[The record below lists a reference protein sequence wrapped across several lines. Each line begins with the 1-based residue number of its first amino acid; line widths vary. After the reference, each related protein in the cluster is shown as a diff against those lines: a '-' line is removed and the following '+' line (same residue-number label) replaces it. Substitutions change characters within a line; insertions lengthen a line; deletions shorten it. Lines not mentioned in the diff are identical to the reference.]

1 MAHIA
6 MVSIPAP
13 GHVNPSTEVIRG
25 LVARGH
31 RVTYAND
38 PSYAEIIEGMG
49 AELVPCP
56 TTLPFHTDEA
66 WEGDDLDGMAAFLDD
81 AIVMLPRLRSAYAD
95 DRPDLFLYDI
105 GGFAARILAAEMG
118 VAAIQLSSTFVAWDG
133 YEDDMAEVLAAMNA
147 DPRGVAYQH
156 KLQGWL
162 VEHGQQPDAGWLGR
176 PERGIVLVPKV
187 LQPFADRV
195 GPHMSFVGPCL
206 APRPEQGGWSQP
218 ASAERVL
225 LVSLGSAYTD
235 HADFYRRC
243 IAAFGRLPGWHVVL
257 QIGAHVD
264 QAELGDVPG
273 SVEVHRWVPQL
284 AILEQADA
292 FLTHAGM
299 GGSAEGL
306 WTGTPMIAAP
316 QGVDQFSNAD
326 ALVAAG
332 VARRVDSATV
342 TAEELR
348 AALLAV
354 ADSPEMRARC
364 AALQRELREEGGTAG
379 AVELIEGALPGRTSS
394 LARGSGKPL
403 SRNHV
408 A

>member
-13 GHVNPSTEVIRG
+13 GHVNPSIEVIRE

-38 PSYAEIIEGMG
+38 PSYADTVASTG
-49 AELVPCP
+49 AELVPIP

-66 WEGDDLDGMAAFLDD
+66 WEGDDLDGLIVFLDD
-81 AIVMLPRLRSAYAD
+81 AIAMLPQLRSAYAD
-95 DRPDLFLYDI
+95 DRPDVFLYDI
-105 GGFAARILAAEMG
+105 GGFATRILAAELG
-118 VAAIQLSSTFVAWDG
+118 VPALQLSPTFVAWDG
-133 YEDDMAEVLAAMNA
+133 YEADMADAMAAMQA
-147 DPRGVAYQH
+147 DPRGVAYQQR
-156 KLQGWL
+156 LLSWL
-162 VEHGQQPDAGWLGR
+162 TRHGQPADEGWMGR
-176 PERGIVLVPKV
+176 PERGIVLVPKL

-195 GPHMSFVGPCL
+195 GKHMTFVGPCL
-206 APRPEQGGWSQP
+206 APRTEQGGWSRP
-218 ASAERVL
+218 ADAERVL

-243 IAAFGRLPGWHVVL
+243 IAAFGSLPGWHVVL
-257 QIGAHVD
+257 QIGTHVD
-264 QAELGDVPG
+264 PAELGAVPA
-273 SVEVHRWVPQL
+273 SVEVHSWAPQL

-326 ALVAAG
+326 ALVDAG
-332 VARRVDSATV
+332 VALRVDSASV
-342 TAEELR
+342 TAEALR
-348 AALLAV
+348 DALLTVTGSAEV
-354 ADSPEMRARC
+354 LARC
-364 AALQRELREEGGTAG
+364 AAIRESLRTEGGTAR
-379 AVELIEGALPGRTSS
+379 AVELIEEALVPAS
-394 LARGSGKPL
+394 
-403 SRNHV
+403 
-408 A
+408 